1 MNAAALGALN
11 PLDLNPLDLE
21 SVLFDLQPIA
31 VDGSH

>member
-1 MNAAALGALN
+1 MNAAALEVLN
-11 PLDLNPLDLE
+11 PLDLNRLDLE